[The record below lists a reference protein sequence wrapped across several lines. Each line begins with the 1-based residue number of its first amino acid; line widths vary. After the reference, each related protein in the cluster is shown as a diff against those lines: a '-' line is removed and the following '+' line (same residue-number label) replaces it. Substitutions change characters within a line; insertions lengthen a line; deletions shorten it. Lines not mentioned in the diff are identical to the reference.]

1 MEVQCGTMETVWS
14 NERWLSELQAENDVA
29 WATLRGRIVRG
40 LRAYLGGRG
49 TQALDT
55 PTLVDDVA
63 QEALLTV
70 RSKLGGFRGDSRFT
84 TWVYRIA
91 VNVLLGELRRR
102 RWDAM
107 RPAQPHDQAPLWP
120 LEEVAAGPERQTRQ
134 REAWNLVRSLI
145 EGALTPYQRQVLLA
159 HVFDEKPLDLV
170 AGDLGVS
177 RDAVYKAIHDARR
190 KLRGELLARG
200 ITLGEL
206 TEVFGP

>member
-1 MEVQCGTMETVWS
+1 METSWS
-14 NERWLSELQAENDVA
+14 NERWLAELQADSDVA
-29 WATLRGRIVRG
+29 WAALRGRVVRG
-40 LRAYLGGRG
+40 MRAYLGGRG
-49 TQALDT
+49 PQGLDT

-63 QEALLTV
+63 QETLLTV
-70 RSKLGGFRGDSRFT
+70 RSKLGSFRGDSRFT

-102 RWDAM
+102 RWDAV
-107 RPAQPHDQAPLWP
+107 RPAQPHDQAPAWP
-120 LEEVAAGPERQTRQ
+120 LEEIATSPERQTRQ
-134 REAWNLVRSLI
+134 RETWSLVRMLI
-145 EGALTPYQRQVLLA
+145 QGALTPYQRQVLLA

-190 KLRGELLARG
+190 KLRAELLARG

-206 TEVFGP
+206 TEVFGA

>member
-1 MEVQCGTMETVWS
+1 M
-14 NERWLSELQAENDVA
+14 
-29 WATLRGRIVRG
+29 
-40 LRAYLGGRG
+40 RAYLGGQG
-49 TQALDT
+49 PHGLDT

-63 QEALLTV
+63 QETLLTV
-70 RSKLGGFRGDSRFT
+70 RSKLGSFRGDSRFT

-102 RWDAM
+102 RWDAV
-107 RPAQPHDQAPLWP
+107 RPAQPHDQAPAWP
-120 LEEVAAGPERQTRQ
+120 LEEIATSPERQTRQ
-134 REAWNLVRSLI
+134 RETWSLVRMLI
-145 EGALTPYQRQVLLA
+145 QGALTPYQRQVLLA

-190 KLRGELLARG
+190 KLRAELLARG

-206 TEVFGP
+206 TEVFGA

>member
-1 MEVQCGTMETVWS
+1 MEVQCGAMETAWS

-29 WATLRGRIVRG
+29 WTTLRGRIVRG

-107 RPAQPHDQAPLWP
+107 RPVQPHDQAPPWP
-120 LEEVAAGPERQTRQ
+120 LEEVAASPERQTRQ
-134 REAWNLVRSLI
+134 REAWSLVRALI